1 MKWKGRQKSTN
12 VEDVRGRPASRSRG
26 PGGRRLRL
34 GGKTGGIGLIVVVA
48 VVLLG
53 GGDLSQVLSVLVGSG
68 ESGPV
73 SQAPPVRNTQQDA
86 AAADFVSVVLYDTE
100 TTWNN
105 VFQSGNSRYQVPRLV
120 LFANA
125 VESACGYAS
134 SATGPFYCPPD
145 RKIYLDT
152 SFFDELKRLGAPGDF
167 AQAYV
172 IAHEVGH
179 HVQNLTNVLS
189 GVRRLQQRADKRQAN
204 ALQVLVE
211 LQADCYAGVW
221 ANRAETQR
229 DLLESGDVEEGLRA
243 AASIGDDRLQR
254 NAGRRVQPESFTHG
268 SSEQRVKWFQQGM
281 RTGDAASCD
290 TFGPAGVRL

>member
-1 MKWKGRQKSTN
+1 VKWKGRQKSTN
-12 VEDVRGRPASRSRG
+12 VEDVRGRTGSRG
-26 PGGRRLRL
+26 RRPGGRRLRL
-34 GGKTGGIGLIVVVA
+34 GGKSGGIGVILVVA
-48 VVLLG
+48 AVLLG
-53 GGDLSQVLSVLVGSG
+53 GGDLSQVLGVLVGAGGSG
-68 ESGPV
+68 TAPQTGPI
-73 SQAPPVRNTQQDA
+73 RNSQQDA

-105 VFQSGNSRYQVPRLV
+105 VFQGSNSPYQVPRLV
-120 LFANA
+120 LFADA

-152 SFFDELKRLGAPGDF
+152 SFFDELQRLGAPGDF

-189 GVRRLQQRADKRQAN
+189 GVRRLQQRVDKRQAN

-268 SSEQRVKWFQQGM
+268 SSEQRVEWFQRGM
-281 RTGDAASCD
+281 RAGNAASCD
-290 TFGPAGVRL
+290 TFGPAGVHL